1 MLKKNAFTL
10 IELLVVISIIA
21 LLMTILMPTLS
32 RAKELALAVSC
43 QANLKQWTIAYSGY
57 VNDNDGF
64 FSNGGF
70 LDKTY
75 FITEKL
81 WLCPAATTPFDQG
94 GRSPF
99 ASYKTEAT
107 SWYTSYRPNGW
118 CSKRPVAATQ
128 RNELMWKSPAVK
140 RASEIPMFLD
150 GSNGHV
156 PWHSDNPPE
165 YDGAIY
171 GYAGVNR
178 PNADEIRGFC
188 LNRHNEHINGAFC
201 DFSVRKIGLKELWE
215 LPWHRD
221 WYMYNGAPDYN
232 PPVWP
237 PWMKKMKDYAR
248 QR

>member
-1 MLKKNAFTL
+1 MYKKTGFTL

-21 LLMTILMPTLS
+21 LLMAILMPTLS

-43 QANLKQWTIAYSGY
+43 KANLRQWTVAYSGY

-75 FITEKL
+75 FITENL
-81 WLCPAATTPFDQG
+81 WLCPAATKPFDQG

-99 ASYKTEAT
+99 ASFKTEAT
-107 SWYTSYRPNGW
+107 SWYSSYRPNGW
-118 CSKRPVAATQ
+118 CTKNPTAATQ
-128 RNELMWKSPAVK
+128 RNELIWKSPGVK

-165 YDGAIY
+165 FDGAVY
-171 GYAGVNR
+171 GYGGVHH
-178 PNADEIRGFC
+178 PNADEIRSYC

-221 WYMYNGAPDYN
+221 WYMDNYN

-237 PWMKKMKDYAR
+237 PWMRKMKDYAR
-248 QR
+248 QW